1 MRIAVYIF
9 GLLRPLTLPVS
20 AKGLYDTPATF
31 RQETCRTAGA
41 PAAIYFCINE
51 QRLKRGIVDLG
62 GRTRMLS
69 RNHSRFQYF
78 VFLLA
83 GVVLLS
89 CGLSQAQQ
97 PDQETSPPTDAAKPA
112 SPEPENFFVRW
123 AEFYRQDWSPT
134 AASSP
139 APARRGLPSPLDS
152 PPFPNSDWSYGGSPV
167 IGEPDTNS
175 YPLMTAIN
183 QARSRT
189 KIYGWLDPTVNFTNS
204 AHSNAPEAN
213 DVYSNR
219 FELNQFVLY
228 VERLPDSV
236 QRDHIDW
243 GYHLT
248 ALYGTDYRYTTGKGY
263 FSGQL
268 LNDHRQYGFDPTLE
282 YIDIYV
288 PQVAQ
293 GMNLRLG
300 RFISIPGIEA
310 QLAPNNYIFSHS
322 LLYAIDP
329 FTDTGLIATVKL
341 NDQWLVQL
349 GITGGHDV
357 ALWTPDAKPSG
368 TGCLGYTTRSVNDNV
383 YLCANGINDG
393 KYAYNNLQQYD
404 ATWYHKFS
412 KTWHMATETWYMDQR
427 DVPALRGN
435 IQPETGSN
443 AAYCLPGEQRCTA
456 PEYAVVN
463 FLQKELS
470 PHDFLSF
477 RSDFLDDKK
486 GQRTGYATRYSENT
500 ITWCHWIGTTVQL
513 RPELRFER
521 AWDQKAY
528 DNGRRQNQLTV
539 ASDLIFHF

>member
-1 MRIAVYIF
+1 MR
-9 GLLRPLTLPVS
+9 LC
-20 AKGLYDTPATF
+20 
-31 RQETCRTAGA
+31 Q
-41 PAAIYFCINE
+41 
-51 QRLKRGIVDLG
+51 
-62 GRTRMLS
+62 
-69 RNHSRFQYF
+69 
-78 VFLLA
+78 FLLLF
-83 GVVLLS
+83 VVVAALS
-89 CGLSQAQQ
+89 CSLCLAQQ
-97 PDQETSPPTDAAKPA
+97 AEKEISPLPDVPKPTIPVTKC
-112 SPEPENFFVRW
+112 FFARW
-123 AEFYRQDWSPT
+123 AEFYRRDWSGTT
-134 AASSP
+134 ASPP
-139 APARRGLPSPLDS
+139 APARRGLPSPLNS
-152 PPFPNSDWSYGGSPV
+152 LPFPNADWSYGGSPV

-183 QARSRT
+183 QASSRT
-189 KIYGWLDPTVNFTNS
+189 KVYGWVEPTLNFSNS
-204 AHSNAPEAN
+204 AQRNEPEAN

-219 FELNQFVLY
+219 FEMNQLVLY
-228 VERLPDSV
+228 AERLPDSV
-236 QRDHIDW
+236 QNDHIDW

-248 ALYGTDYRYTTGKGY
+248 ALFGTDYRFTIAKGY
-263 FSGQL
+263 LSGQL
-268 LNDHRQYGFDPTLE
+268 LNDGHQYGFDPTLE
-282 YIDIYV
+282 YVDFYV

-300 RFISIPGIEA
+300 RFISVPGIEA

-341 NDQWLVQL
+341 GDQWLVQL

-368 TGCLGYTTRSVNDNV
+368 TGCLSYTTASVNDNV
-383 YLCANGINDG
+383 YICANGINDG

-412 KTWHMATETWYMDQR
+412 NTVHMATEAWYMYER
-427 DVPALRGN
+427 DVPSLRGT
-435 IQPETGSN
+435 IQPETGAN
-443 AAYCLPGEQRCTA
+443 GAHCLTGEQRCTA
-456 PEYAVVN
+456 PEYAMVN

-486 GQRTGYATRYSENT
+486 GQRTGYATRYSENAVA
-500 ITWCHWIGTTVQL
+500 WCHWIGTTVQI

-528 DNGRRQNQLTV
+528 DDGRRHNQLTV

>member
-1 MRIAVYIF
+1 MRPNNH
-9 GLLRPLTLPVS
+9 LRLCQ
-20 AKGLYDTPATF
+20 F
-31 RQETCRTAGA
+31 
-41 PAAIYFCINE
+41 
-51 QRLKRGIVDLG
+51 
-62 GRTRMLS
+62 
-69 RNHSRFQYF
+69 
-78 VFLLA
+78 FLLF
-83 GVVLLS
+83 VVVTFLS
-89 CGLSQAQQ
+89 CSLCLAQQ
-97 PDQETSPPTDAAKPA
+97 ADKEISPLPDAAKP
-112 SPEPENFFVRW
+112 SIPETKGFFARW
-123 AEFYRQDWSPT
+123 AEFYRRDWSGT
-134 AASSP
+134 TASSP

-152 PPFPNSDWSYGGSPV
+152 PPFPNADWSYGGSPV

-189 KIYGWLDPTVNFTNS
+189 KVYGWVDPTLNFSTS
-204 AHSNAPEAN
+204 AHRNEPEAN

-219 FELNQFVLY
+219 FEMNQLVLY
-228 VERLPDSV
+228 VEQLPDSV

-243 GYHLT
+243 GFHLT
-248 ALYGTDYRYTTGKGY
+248 ALYGTDYRFTIAKGY
-263 FSGQL
+263 LSGQL

-282 YIDIYV
+282 YVDVYV
-288 PQVAQ
+288 PQVAH
-293 GMNLRLG
+293 GLNLRLG
-300 RFISIPGIEA
+300 RFISVPGIEA

-329 FTDTGLIATVKL
+329 FTDTGLMATVKL
-341 NDQWLVQL
+341 SDQWLVQL

-368 TGCLGYTTRSVNDNV
+368 TACLSYTTASVNDNV
-383 YLCANGINDG
+383 YICANGINDG

-412 KTWHMATETWYMDQR
+412 KTVHMATEAWYMYER
-427 DVPALRGN
+427 DVPALKGT
-435 IQPETGSN
+435 IQPETGAN
-443 AAYCLPGEQRCTA
+443 GAYCRTGEQRCTA
-456 PEYAVVN
+456 PEYAMVN

-486 GQRTGYATRYSENT
+486 GQRTGYATRYSENAVA
-500 ITWCHWIGTTVQL
+500 WSHWIGTTVQI

-528 DNGRRQNQLTV
+528 DSGRRHNQLTV